1 MTHDRIS
8 RIRAVDVRAV
18 RVPMAHPHQTAGGTV
33 SESPLVLTDITTEDG
48 VVGKSV
54 VFTYTGAASR
64 PTADL
69 IRNREPLIT
78 GERLAPT
85 EIEQKL
91 SKRFRLL
98 GTQGLV
104 GIGLSAIDMA
114 LWDALARSLGV
125 PLVCLLGRHSTDAAR
140 NAAQAGW
147 LVSLRRS
154 TMLSIRRFGPQS
166 RQFLDRL
173 CNLLADAVHSGVVAR
188 RRVVPATPPPRA

>member
-1 MTHDRIS
+1 
-8 RIRAVDVRAV
+8 
-18 RVPMAHPHQTAGGTV
+18 
-33 SESPLVLTDITTEDG
+33 
-48 VVGKSV
+48 V
-54 VFTYTGAASR
+54 VFTYTAAALK

-69 IRNREPLIT
+69 IRNLEPLIQD
-78 GERLAPT
+78 ELLAPA

-104 GIGLSAIDMA
+104 GIALSAIDMA

-125 PLVCLLGRHSTDAAR
+125 PLVCLLRRHSTDAAR

-154 TMLSIRRFGPQS
+154 TMLGIRRFGPQS

-173 CNLLADAVHSGVVAR
+173 CDLLADAAHSGVVASR
-188 RRVVPATPPPRA
+188 RAVPATPPPRA